1 MRGSGL
7 GSTVHR
13 HHEEVDRHSKMVLM
27 LQPVAVVGAAGG
39 LVAGALLSLG
49 WQAAL
54 KPLTGEVMLR
64 TDFLLMGVP
73 VGVELAQSSERAAV
87 MVLFLLRGLAF
98 LPWSLKWMVIFH
110 QVAEA

>member
-1 MRGSGL
+1 MRGSRL

-39 LVAGALLSLG
+39 LVAGASSSLG

-54 KPLTGEVMLR
+54 KPLTREAMLR
-64 TDFLLMGVP
+64 TDCFPRGVVPSLFFLVAGPELPSFVVEV
-73 VGVELAQSSERAAV
+73 VGHRPPC
-87 MVLFLLRGLAF
+87 G
-98 LPWSLKWMVIFH
+98 
-110 QVAEA
+110 

>member
-39 LVAGALLSLG
+39 LVAGASSSLG

-54 KPLTGEVMLR
+54 KPLTREVMLR
-64 TDFLLMGVP
+64 TDCFPRGVVP
-73 VGVELAQSSERAAV
+73 S
-87 MVLFLLRGLAF
+87 LFFFGCGA
-98 LPWSLKWMVIFH
+98 
-110 QVAEA
+110 